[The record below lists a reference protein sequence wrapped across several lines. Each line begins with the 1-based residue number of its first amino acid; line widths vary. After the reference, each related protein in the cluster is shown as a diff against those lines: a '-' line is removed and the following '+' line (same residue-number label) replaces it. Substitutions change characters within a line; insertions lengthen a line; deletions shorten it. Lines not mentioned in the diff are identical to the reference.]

1 LTFTE
6 DEGIWVTVALGR
18 AEGDSCQSCRFFF
31 VVRDQCSLLFSSLF
45 PVVGLFVFLFFQWF
59 SLTWFFSLVDNV
71 LSNVS
76 YFLGMNISNVDSLL
90 LSNSTLVV
98 AATVNNVSIWVG
110 IFDLN
115 GTLIL
120 GQIVSS
126 SVPNVIHGVRSFK

>member
-1 LTFTE
+1 MREFGSL
-6 DEGIWVTVALGR
+6 LLL
-18 AEGDSCQSCRFFF
+18 AELKEIPANHVDS
-31 VVRDQCSLLFSSLF
+31 SLLFVTNVRSCSLHF
-45 PVVGLFVFLFFQWF
+45 FQSFVCLFVFLFFQWF